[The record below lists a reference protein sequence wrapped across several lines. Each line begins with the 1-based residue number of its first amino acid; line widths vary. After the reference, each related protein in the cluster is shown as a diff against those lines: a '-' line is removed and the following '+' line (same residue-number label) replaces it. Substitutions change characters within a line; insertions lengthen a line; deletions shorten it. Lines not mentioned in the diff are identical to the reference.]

1 MNNWKEISSEI
12 TTLLNLQSLPIA
24 ITFSNVVPSEVQQYE
39 GNMPEPTSDGR
50 TGKVPAGC
58 VFWMKAGKQTFTTV
72 PQDHGNC
79 SVGSVTHGLKTLS
92 EVANNSDVL
101 SLLECGWVTN
111 DMVKQLPMVK
121 KRPEFITYGP
131 LEDTSFDPDVVLLFV
146 NAMQAMILSDAVSD
160 IHFEGKPQCHI
171 IPMAKEQKAI
181 ALSLGCMLSRVHTGM
196 ATTDMTCAIPANRL
210 SDLVNML
217 KNAKSANTVV
227 AKYASEDMNR
237 FAGVI
242 Q

>member
-24 ITFSNVVPSEVQQYE
+24 ITLSNVVPSEVPQYE

-50 TGKVPAGC
+50 TGKVPTGC

-92 EVANNSDVL
+92 EVANNSVVL

-111 DMVKQLPMVK
+111 DMVKRLPMVK
-121 KRPEFITYGP
+121 KRSEFITYGP

-146 NAMQAMILSDAVSD
+146 TAMQAMILSDAVSD

-181 ALSLGCMLSRVHTGM
+181 ALSLGCMLSRVRTGM
-196 ATTDMTCAIPANRL
+196 AATDMTCAIPTNRL
-210 SDLVNML
+210 SKLVNML
-217 KNAKSANTVV
+217 KNARSANTVV

-237 FAGVI
+237 FAGMI

>member
-1 MNNWKEISSEI
+1 
-12 TTLLNLQSLPIA
+12 
-24 ITFSNVVPSEVQQYE
+24 
-39 GNMPEPTSDGR
+39 
-50 TGKVPAGC
+50 
-58 VFWMKAGKQTFTTV
+58 
-72 PQDHGNC
+72 
-79 SVGSVTHGLKTLS
+79 
-92 EVANNSDVL
+92 
-101 SLLECGWVTN
+101 
-111 DMVKQLPMVK
+111 MVK

-181 ALSLGCMLSRVHTGM
+181 ALSLGCMLSRVRTGM
-196 ATTDMTCAIPANRL
+196 AATDMTCAIPANRL